1 MAYEVKLPKIMPKPT
16 QEFTIQAAFGV
27 SRRQPTFIARPSA
40 SDANK
45 SVIHGI
51 TKNEAT
57 KLHIDTICIFFLTSS
72 VMFNYDSTKYIG
84 RVQEGGG

>member
-1 MAYEVKLPKIMPKPT
+1 MPRPR
-16 QEFTIQAAFGV
+16 QEFIIQAAFKV

-57 KLHIDTICIFFLTSS
+57 KLHIDTICILFFTSS
-72 VMFNYDSTKYIG
+72 VMFNYESTKYIG